1 MLDRAWVRARRT
13 PRKGLNPLVE
23 SLEGRQLLAASLAAI
38 GPVSVT
44 ATLGTQVPLNGSASG
59 ASSQTIT
66 AASNNPNI
74 KATVAQGKF
83 LTFNI
88 THTAHDANDIT
99 FAGAIT
105 IQLFEDLTPQTVAK
119 IEQFVT
125 SGFYNSKTFHRV
137 ASGFPTTSDFIV
149 QGGSANG
156 FGTGF
161 SGQPG
166 SPFVDE
172 FNQQLSFSNPGELA
186 MANSG
191 PDTNDTQFFITTAE
205 PTFLNFH
212 HTILGQVVSDPNNII
227 TKMTK
232 VELEQ
237 NPQEGTSAPK
247 DFPVS
252 PIQITSASL
261 SNTNPN
267 GVIHIDATK
276 AAPGDQA
283 DITVKA
289 TDPTDNTTAT
299 QTFHV
304 TAVADT
310 QVERPFLSVMPYPTQ
325 VVTTAPGTT
334 TQPAVVYTQSVAV
347 GQKDIFQLPTVIP
360 TPNDVVT
367 YKVAAGVT
375 TDPTT
380 GAQSFTTIPASQGTA
395 TVDQT
400 TGIVTFTPAAG
411 FSGKVNMLVGVR
423 DQVNRAAQSN
433 STAQLDS
440 PPNYQWHQ
448 IILNVSGST
457 PVALTPIA
465 LPVTQAASTTG
476 PTTIQLNGMSANP
489 ATSKGLTYALTTQP
503 AHGTVSSFN
512 ASTGSFVYT
521 PNANFTGPD
530 TFQYTVTDSG
540 TGSTN
545 LTSPPANVTVNVS
558 LGTTHA
564 VRLIGS
570 VLVVTPLPRTD
581 HGTNVINI
589 SQLTDATNAAN
600 DKVQVTVNGV
610 VDNIEPLVS
619 SLSRIIVFGAKAS
632 DDISVDPSVSPSL
645 PVTLDGGH
653 GGRNVLIA
661 AAGPTRE
668 HGWFGRNVLQGGTGA
683 NQLVGREGRVKFK
696 PTSTT
701 TEIFAG
707 KGHPP
712 QHYNKITPPSGSFFR
727 YVNGRLV
734 RVATYK

>member
-1 MLDRAWVRARRT
+1 LDRGRVRAQRT

-23 SLEGRQLLAASLAAI
+23 PLEGRQLLAASLAPI

-44 ATLGTQVPLNGSASG
+44 ATLGTQVVLNGSASN
-59 ASSQTIT
+59 ASSQTFT
-66 AASNNPNI
+66 ATSNNPNI
-74 KATVAQGKF
+74 TATVAQGKYV
-83 LTFNI
+83 TFNVS
-88 THTAHDANDIT
+88 HSAHDATDIT
-99 FAGAIT
+99 FAGPIT

-119 IEQFVT
+119 IESFIT

-137 ASGFPTTSDFIV
+137 ASGFPTTSDFIL

-166 SPFVDE
+166 APFPDE

-212 HTILGQVVSDPNNII
+212 HTILGQVVADPDGIL

-237 NPQEGTSAPK
+237 NPQEGTNAPK
-247 DFPVS
+247 DFPVA
-252 PIQITSASL
+252 PIQITSATL

-267 GVIHIDATK
+267 GVVHIDATK

-304 TAVADT
+304 TAAANT
-310 QVERPFLSVMPYPTQ
+310 QIERPFLSTMPYPTQ
-325 VVTTAPGTT
+325 VVTTTPGTT

-347 GQKDIFQLPTVIP
+347 GQKDIFQLPTVVP

-367 YKVAAGVT
+367 YVVKAGVSA
-375 TDPTT
+375 D
-380 GAQSFTTIPASQGTA
+380 GQSFTDIPTSQGTA
-395 TVDQT
+395 TVDQN
-400 TGIVTFTPAAG
+400 TGVVTFTPAAG
-411 FSGKVNMLVGVR
+411 FSGQVNMLVGVR

-433 STAQLDS
+433 PSATLDN
-440 PPNYQWHQ
+440 PANFQWHQ
-448 IILNVSGST
+448 IILNVSGTT

-465 LPVTQAASTTG
+465 LPVNQVAATTG
-476 PTTIQLNGMSANP
+476 PTTIHLNGLSANP
-489 ATSKGLTYALTTQP
+489 ATSQGLTYALTTQP
-503 AHGTVSSFN
+503 AHGTVSNFN
-512 ASTGSFVYT
+512 ATAGTFDYT
-521 PNANFTGPD
+521 PNANFTGND

-540 TGSTN
+540 TGTTN
-545 LTSPPANVTVNVS
+545 LTSPPANITVNVS
-558 LGTTHA
+558 LGSTHA
-564 VRLIGS
+564 VRQIGG
-570 VLVVTPLPRTD
+570 VLVVTPPPRTD
-581 HGTNVINI
+581 HGTNIINI
-589 SQLTDATNAAN
+589 SQLTDVTNAAN
-600 DKVQVTVNGV
+600 DKIQVTVNGV

-619 SLSRIIVFGAKAS
+619 DLSRIVVFGAKAS
-632 DDISVDPSVSPSL
+632 DQISVDPSVSPL
-645 PVTLDGGH
+645 VPVTLDGGH
-653 GGRNVLIA
+653 GGRNTLIA
-661 AAGPTRE
+661 AAGPSRL
-668 HGWFGRNVLQGGTGA
+668 HGWFGRNVLVGGTGA
-683 NQLVGREGRVKFK
+683 NQLVGRQGHVKFR

-712 QHYNKITPPSGSFFR
+712 QHFNKITPPSGAFFR
-727 YVNGRLV
+727 FVNGRLV
-734 RVATYK
+734 RRPTPHKRG